1 MLIYPAA
8 LLTEP
13 AHFLLSLTPLSRFLP
28 GVDHFAP
35 HPTAPFEGYYT
46 RIVTPSHGSI
56 LIILSSVRQA
66 ADKPHYVH
74 FSHIPPASG
83 PQDKALQIHAFPT
96 ITDVLGERRPGGS
109 QEFTR
114 VISDG
119 IGYCRT
125 AEGEQKYSLRLPDP
139 EPQGG
144 HEGVVEVEVRITERA
159 PWTRGDVL
167 STPEGVFSS
176 LVHLLPLHWNVFSY
190 KSAAEYTVKRGGDI
204 WLEGTGIA
212 HSEKNWGV
220 SFPAGWTWIQGFSD
234 PKDRAGTSTFCL
246 AGGKILGQKAF
257 LLGYRSPKYSIS
269 FAPPTTLF
277 PFNIPTPFCYEEHDS
292 KAGTMSL
299 RANNLMGTQRIVVSI
314 SGPANHE
321 GWIALNCPL
330 SAGHGNKFAY
340 ETFEAMLSVVV
351 SERRW
356 PWQEWVQ
363 VETKQFA
370 NAALEFGGDYS
381 FRLKSHV

>member
-1 MLIYPAA
+1 MLTYLAA

-13 AHFLLSLTPLSRFLP
+13 AHFLLSLTPLSRLLP
-28 GVDHFAP
+28 SIDHFAP

-56 LIILSSVRQA
+56 LLILSSVRQA
-66 ADKPHYVH
+66 EDKPHYIH
-74 FSHIPPASG
+74 FSHIPSVSG
-83 PQDKALQIHAFPT
+83 PQDKALQIDVFST
-96 ITDVLGERRPGGS
+96 ITDVLGERKESGF

-114 VISDG
+114 VVSDG

-139 EPQGG
+139 ESESGD
-144 HEGVVEVEVRITERA
+144 ESVVEVEVTITQRA
-159 PWTRGDVL
+159 PWIEGDVL
-167 STPEGVFSS
+167 STPEGAFSN
-176 LVHLLPLHWNVFSY
+176 LVHLLPLHWNVFSH
-190 KSAAEYTVKRGGDI
+190 KSMAEYTVKRGGEL
-204 WLEGTGIA
+204 WLQGTGIA

-234 PKDRAGTSTFCL
+234 HKDHAGTSTFSL

-277 PFNIPTPFCYEEHDS
+277 PFSIPTPFCYEQHNS
-292 KAGTMSL
+292 KAGTLSL
-299 RANNLMGTQRIVVSI
+299 RADNLMRTRRIVI
-314 SGPANHE
+314 SVAGPANHE
-321 GWIALNCPL
+321 RWVALNCPL
-330 SAGHGNKFAY
+330 STGHGNKFAY
-340 ETFEAMLSVVV
+340 ETFEATLFVVI

-363 VETKQFA
+363 VETAQFT

-381 FRLKSHV
+381 FKLKDT